1 MGRRP
6 MPWDRGG
13 RPYKCIW
20 HPPIYKTILNFF
32 CPTEFSAERFFMDII
47 FDVDGTLMDI
57 EHRRHFVTQRP
68 KDFKSFREHT
78 KFDTRKEDV
87 FAIADSLQ
95 AQGHRILI
103 STGRI
108 KSEHDITVKQ
118 IRDGGIDFEKIY
130 MRSDT
135 DYRPDDE
142 LKEGYLEK
150 MRRDGYTPTI
160 AFDDRQRVVDMF
172 RSKGLTVFQVDEGDF

>member
-1 MGRRP
+1 MVALTRASG
-6 MPWDRGG
+6 
-13 RPYKCIW
+13 I
-20 HPPIYKTILNFF
+20 PPSTLLKKDFAQYRIATQNFF
-32 CPTEFSAERFFMDII
+32 RDIIMADII

-57 EHRRHFVTQRP
+57 EHRRQFVTQRP

-78 KFDTRKEDV
+78 QFDTRKEDI
-87 FAIADSLQ
+87 FAVADALQ

-118 IRDGGIDFEKIY
+118 IRDGGIDFEAIY

-150 MRRDGYTPTI
+150 MRRDGYNPTM

-172 RSKGLTVFQVDEGDF
+172 RSKGLTVFQVAEGDF

>member
-1 MGRRP
+1 VVALTRASG
-6 MPWDRGG
+6 
-13 RPYKCIW
+13 I
-20 HPPIYKTILNFF
+20 PPSTLLKKDFAQYRIATQNFF
-32 CPTEFSAERFFMDII
+32 RDIIMADII

-57 EHRRHFVTQRP
+57 EHRRQFVTQRP

-78 KFDTRKEDV
+78 QFDTRKEEIFSV
-87 FAIADSLQ
+87 ADALQ

-118 IRDGGIDFEKIY
+118 IRDGGIDFEAIY

-150 MRRDGYTPTI
+150 MRRDGYNPTM

-172 RSKGLTVFQVDEGDF
+172 RSKGLTVFQVAEGDF

>member
-1 MGRRP
+1 MDALTRASG
-6 MPWDRGG
+6 
-13 RPYKCIW
+13 I
-20 HPPIYKTILNFF
+20 PPSTLLKKLFAQYRIATQNFF
-32 CPTEFSAERFFMDII
+32 RDIIMADII

-57 EHRRHFVTQRP
+57 EHRRHFVAQRP